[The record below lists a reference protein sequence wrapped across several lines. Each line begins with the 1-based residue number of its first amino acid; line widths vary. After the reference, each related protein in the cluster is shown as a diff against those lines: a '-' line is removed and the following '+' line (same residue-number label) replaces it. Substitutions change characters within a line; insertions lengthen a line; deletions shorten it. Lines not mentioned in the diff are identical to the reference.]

1 MNSVCAGERLVCS
14 KKEPCSE
21 WQGHC
26 SDNVECKIGLRC
38 GKSNCRTKSNGRMKL
53 SNCCFKAQGKS
64 NNSKTTGYL
73 FLYCKSY
80 ISYVI
85 FVTIFSCA

>member
-26 SDNVECKIGLRC
+26 SDNIECQIGLRC
-38 GKSNCRTKSNGRMKL
+38 GKSNCRTKHNGRMRL
-53 SNCCFKAQGKS
+53 SNCCFKAQGES
-64 NNSKTTGYL
+64 NYSKTN
-73 FLYCKSY
+73 
-80 ISYVI
+80 
-85 FVTIFSCA
+85 